1 MSPPHYAHF
10 LPLLWARHLS
20 RSATVFSEKAFRASI
35 SVSTAEET
43 EAQMARLLIM
53 VWGEGWSW
61 GRLGPQTPCS
71 SSDPCPSKDAK
82 MSPLRSQ
89 ATMWAGADISALP
102 CHGLSPWGL
111 VTGGGGSDGPDTLP
125 YCLWSQ
131 AEGSAGRHPQA
142 PRVSLG
148 SRSSDQQSQRSVRGL
163 SASLHAGC

>member
-20 RSATVFSEKAFRASI
+20 RSATVFWEKAFRASI
-35 SVSTAEET
+35 SVSTA

-53 VWGEGWSW
+53 VWGEGSSW
-61 GRLGPQTPCS
+61 GRLGPQAPCS

-89 ATMWAGADISALP
+89 ATTWAGADISALP

-111 VTGGGGSDGPDTLP
+111 VTGGGGPDGPDTLP
-125 YCLWSQ
+125 YCLWFQ
-131 AEGSAGRHPQA
+131 AEGSSWSAPTGPQDV
-142 PRVSLG
+142 PG
-148 SRSSDQQSQRSVRGL
+148 IPQQ
-163 SASLHAGC
+163 